1 MPNFGKLNPP
11 GPRQHGLDQCAG
23 RAAQGDRQDGRGRRV
38 AWLVVMSQKEAVM
51 GLAVEPLAPAAPTCD
66 LIGVAFLFIVGA
78 LGADRPDRRS
88 LPDLALRNK
97 LKMTRQEMIQESKES
112 DGNPQIKAKIRQM
125 QREMA
130 RAA

>member
-1 MPNFGKLNPP
+1 
-11 GPRQHGLDQCAG
+11 
-23 RAAQGDRQDGRGRRV
+23 V
-38 AWLVVMSQKEAVM
+38 A
-51 GLAVEPLAPAAPTCD
+51 D
-66 LIGVAFLFIVGA
+66 LIAHAFLFIVGA
-78 LGADRPDRRS
+78 RRRRPDRRP
-88 LPDLALRNK
+88 LPDVALRNK